1 MILSFKI
8 FHSFNRKMK
17 IKEISFRTREPLD
30 FLIVA
35 RFRVR
40 VQCSCFH
47 PQALGDAISHH
58 LI

>member
-1 MILSFKI
+1 
-8 FHSFNRKMK
+8 MK